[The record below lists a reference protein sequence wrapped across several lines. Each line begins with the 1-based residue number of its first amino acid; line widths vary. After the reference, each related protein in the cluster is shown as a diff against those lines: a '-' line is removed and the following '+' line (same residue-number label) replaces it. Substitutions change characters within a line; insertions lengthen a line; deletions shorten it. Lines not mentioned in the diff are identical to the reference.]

1 MIELDYVI
9 VLSQG
14 LLFLELWVI
23 AQIELYLQ
31 IKKKE

>member
-14 LLFLELWVI
+14 LPFLELWVI